1 MKIKIKEAEKKAQI
15 LVNHY
20 RTGNYELVIA
30 NGKKLLKL
38 APDYFAIYNL
48 IGLSYQGL
56 GKWNEAIRYFEI
68 ALQINPNFLASYNNI
83 GLSHYQLDNL
93 DKAELFYKKNLKLN
107 PKDPAALGNLGNLYK
122 DINKTNEAIDY
133 YKEAIKNNPKGI
145 ININNLGLLYLSLG
159 KFEQAIILF
168 KKCLEINS
176 KFTKADRNISI
187 GLKYD
192 KNNPHIEK
200 MEQKLN
206 SSDLQEFLKV
216 DLCFALGK
224 AYDDI
229 KDIPKAIEKY
239 KLGNELKRKFIKYNI
254 KEDIDL
260 FDNIKNFFS
269 KINLNSKSILGDNEK
284 KIIFILGMPRSGT
297 TLVEQ
302 IISSHYNV
310 YGAGELKELTQI
322 IKNNFS
328 SDNKIKFVYNEQNQN
343 EYMYEEMSNKYFD
356 KIKRF
361 NFKEK
366 FITDKTP
373 LNFRWIGIIKLMF
386 PESKI
391 IHCNRNP
398 NDNCVSLYKN
408 IFDGS
413 LDWSYNIEEMSKY
426 YKLYSDLMNFWNNKL
441 PNDIYNLTYENLIS
455 DQKNEINKILKF
467 CNLSYDENCFSF
479 YKNKRQISTASVA
492 QARNPIYKSSVK
504 NWKKYEKW
512 LSPLFE
518 NLK

>member
-1 MKIKIKEAEKKAQI
+1 
-15 LVNHY
+15 
-20 RTGNYELVIA
+20 
-30 NGKKLLKL
+30 
-38 APDYFAIYNL
+38 
-48 IGLSYQGL
+48 
-56 GKWNEAIRYFEI
+56 
-68 ALQINPNFLASYNNI
+68 
-83 GLSHYQLDNL
+83 
-93 DKAELFYKKNLKLN
+93 
-107 PKDPAALGNLGNLYK
+107 
-122 DINKTNEAIDY
+122 
-133 YKEAIKNNPKGI
+133 
-145 ININNLGLLYLSLG
+145 
-159 KFEQAIILF
+159 
-168 KKCLEINS
+168 
-176 KFTKADRNISI
+176 
-187 GLKYD
+187 
-192 KNNPHIEK
+192 
-200 MEQKLN
+200 
-206 SSDLQEFLKV
+206 
-216 DLCFALGK
+216 
-224 AYDDI
+224 
-229 KDIPKAIEKY
+229 
-239 KLGNELKRKFIKYNI
+239 
-254 KEDIDL
+254 
-260 FDNIKNFFS
+260 
-269 KINLNSKSILGDNEK
+269 
-284 KIIFILGMPRSGT
+284 MPRSGT

-302 IISSHYNV
+302 IISSHHNV

-328 SDNKIKFVYNEQNQN
+328 SDNKIKFVHNEQNQN
-343 EYMYEEMSNKYFD
+343 EYIYEEMSNKYFD

-492 QARNPIYKSSVK
+492 QARNPIYKSSVE